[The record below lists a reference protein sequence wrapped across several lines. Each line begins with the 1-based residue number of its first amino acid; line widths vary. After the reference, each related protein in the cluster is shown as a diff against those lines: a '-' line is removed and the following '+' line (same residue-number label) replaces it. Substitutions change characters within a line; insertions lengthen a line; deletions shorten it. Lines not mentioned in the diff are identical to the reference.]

1 MKKLIVRGKS
11 LTEWDCVPI
20 LSCVKEIHP
29 AKVRAVGR
37 GGLAK
42 HGK

>member
-11 LTEWDCVPI
+11 LTEWDYVPI

>member
-1 MKKLIVRGKS
+1 MKKLIVRGKN
-11 LTEWDCVPI
+11 LTERNCVTI

-29 AKVRAVGR
+29 AKVRAVDRR
-37 GGLAK
+37 GFAK